1 MFSSFFPETR
11 SYLTAMAMAV
21 NSLASVDIIDGMA
34 KKEYYGEALLLL
46 QNATFFWGEKK
57 CEHV

>member
-1 MFSSFFPETR
+1 
-11 SYLTAMAMAV
+11 MAMAV